1 MHIRFYFLIILF
13 ISLVS
18 CAFQNGPAMI
28 SDYRSPGQPNFYNS
42 VSPDSEGEACY
53 TNILG
58 IYKYGDASIDSAM
71 RAGKIN
77 AVRSVDRSDFNFLS
91 LWTKSCVIVKG
102 TTENYRRAPVNAA
115 DEKWLRDAIKNINNR
130 QDIR

>member
-1 MHIRFYFLIILF
+1 MYTRFCFLMILF
-13 ISLVS
+13 ISLIS
-18 CAFQNGPAMI
+18 CAFQNAPAMI
-28 SDYRSPGQPNFYNS
+28 SDYKSPGQPNFYNS
-42 VSPDSEGEACY
+42 VSPDLEGEACY

-77 AVRSVDRSDFNFLS
+77 AVRSVDRSDINILS

-102 TTENYRRAPVNAA
+102 TTDNYRRTPVNAA
-115 DEKWLRDAIKNINNR
+115 DEKWLRDAIKNINDR
-130 QDIR
+130 QSIR